1 MTIQEKAAAMKL
13 DSPQMAAAPT
23 EIRNNALLEIKA
35 ALLANRKAI
44 FDANA
49 QDLEQAQQNN
59 IPEAVVKRLKFTEQK
74 LLDVTNGLENLTAL
88 ADQVHQVQFIR
99 ELDEGLT
106 LVRESCPIGVIGV
119 IFEARPD
126 ALVRFVLRAEIVP
139 F

>member
-74 LLDVTNGLENLTAL
+74 LLDVTNGLENMTAL
-88 ADQVHQVQFIR
+88 ADQLNQVQFIR
-99 ELDEGLT
+99 EID
-106 LVRESCPIGVIGV
+106 
-119 IFEARPD
+119 
-126 ALVRFVLRAEIVP
+126 
-139 F
+139 

>member
-1 MTIQEKAAAMKL
+1 MTSQEKAAAMKL

-59 IPEAVVKRLKFTEQK
+59 IPEAVVKSDCTCRSGASGSIYKGT
-74 LLDVTNGLENLTAL
+74 
-88 ADQVHQVQFIR
+88 
-99 ELDEGLT
+99 
-106 LVRESCPIGVIGV
+106 
-119 IFEARPD
+119 
-126 ALVRFVLRAEIVP
+126 
-139 F
+139 